1 MSLFFTVSVEENL
14 QYAIYEAKIS
24 TSINSF
30 LIPPIRLRSES
41 ESLGLL
47 LGRFTDEDEQV
58 DFKFNRC
65 QMHVKRKDPTGSTTF
80 ELSVRGCIC
89 KSYFT
94 GSVEQGGKKTTGLS
108 PLYFF
113 PSYARRSDQDQVSSI
128 FIDRTAL
135 EKDGVKI
142 DSLTFVM
149 KVDEGHVSA
158 PLLDLSEY
166 ELDLI

>member
-1 MSLFFTVSVEENL
+1 M

-30 LIPPIRLRSES
+30 LIPPIRLTSEN

-47 LGRFTDEDEQV
+47 LSRFTDEDEQM

-65 QMHVKRKDPTGSTTF
+65 QMHVKKKDPIGSTTF

-89 KSYFT
+89 KIYFT
-94 GSVEQGGKKTTGLS
+94 DSVEQDGKKATGLS

-113 PSYARRSDQDQVSSI
+113 PSYARRSDKGQVSSI

-142 DSLTFVM
+142 DSLKFIM
-149 KVDEGHVSA
+149 QVDEGHVSA

-166 ELDLI
+166 ELD